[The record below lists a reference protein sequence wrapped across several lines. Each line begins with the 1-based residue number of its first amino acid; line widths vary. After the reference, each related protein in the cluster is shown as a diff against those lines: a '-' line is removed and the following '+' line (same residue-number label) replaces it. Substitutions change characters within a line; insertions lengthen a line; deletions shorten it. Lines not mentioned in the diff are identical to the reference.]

1 MSGRRADLVTQRRV
15 LNLALQTLVAGNE
28 STLSVV
34 AMGLL
39 SLLAHRNQW
48 DALVAEPAR
57 VPAAVEELLRYLS
70 VADSVPRVALA
81 EVEIAGEVIRAGDGV
96 LLATPAANRDGRTF
110 ADPDQLDI
118 GRSARHHVAFGY
130 GVHQCVGQNLARA
143 TLEIALGTL
152 VTRVPGLRLAVPAD
166 EVLIDGGVG
175 VHRITRLP
183 VRWDVR

>member
-1 MSGRRADLVTQRRV
+1 ML
-15 LNLALQTLVAGNE
+15 
-28 STLSVV
+28 
-34 AMGLL
+34 AMGTL
-39 SLLAHRNQW
+39 SLLAHRTQW

-81 EVEIAGEVIRAGDGV
+81 DVEIGGEVIRTGDGV
-96 LLATPAANRDGRTF
+96 LLATPAANRDARTF
-110 ADPDQLDI
+110 ADPDRLDIGRPDRLDI